1 MSGASAVASS
11 GHPFDWHVR
20 SLNALLP
27 TPVTDLGPTNRVAAS
42 FDVVWIGDG
51 QFDIQVVECVELSRT
66 CKDAVDGMAAAMRL
80 HAVGMAGES
89 VADPKSRHVVVNT
102 AGPSTAED
110 TVSLGTSSAK
120 DKLAVISQVV
130 RDDRLKERRDSAAC
144 CSESGGTSN
153 YLGPSSL
160 GVQISLS
167 TVRDKTGVME
177 KMSGVPALASSTVTR
192 RGRVE
197 GASKGNKFKWAFSM
211 NNWNESIDDSCT
223 LRLLPSSWTSQENY
237 NRLILPEPDFG
248 EFLLDEFISSGDE
261 SDVATRQGRMKGV
274 LKVVEP
280 AQALVNQ
287 LMDWNRLM
295 SDLGSLWSLPS
306 SSGSEEDYNGFSVLP
321 ELDFGRS
328 LLDEFWSSVDK
339 GKNDST
345 ECRLETAERKITEN
359 AGSFKPCVNSTD
371 WNVKPCV
378 IRLSAVGV
386 SQSRADRNEVIPGSR
401 RSLSRGSR
409 GSGNAH
415 NRGKG
420 ALSFKR
426 ERSEIPEG
434 GYFRARTEPPGSPQ
448 ESLFTDGGSD
458 SSSSESSSDESV
470 VERRRKAKAARK
482 RNVSQK
488 GQQKRKKALASI
500 KIKKPFVY
508 KGKADLDIFDQWT
521 YQVDN
526 WAELHDLDDAIMVK
540 IMVNFMGG
548 RASQFFMKH
557 VALSRRKWTV
567 KLVYEGLFDYCFPPN
582 FKWQLREELMRATQG
597 LSSVRDFV

>member
-1 MSGASAVASS
+1 MSGASAVASG
-11 GHPFDWHVR
+11 GHPFDWLVR

-42 FDVVWIGDG
+42 FDVVWIRDG
-51 QFDIQVVECVELSRT
+51 RFDIQVVKRVELSRT

-89 VADPKSRHVVVNT
+89 AAAPKSRHVVVNT

-144 CSESGGTSN
+144 CSESGGNSN

-237 NRLILPEPDFG
+237 NRLVLPEPDFG

-295 SDLGSLWSLPS
+295 SDSESGSLWSLPS

-328 LLDEFWSSVDK
+328 LLDEFWSSIGDGGEK
-339 GKNDST
+339 DHR
-345 ECRLETAERKITEN
+345 ECR
-359 AGSFKPCVNSTD
+359 
-371 WNVKPCV
+371 
-378 IRLSAVGV
+378 
-386 SQSRADRNEVIPGSR
+386 
-401 RSLSRGSR
+401 
-409 GSGNAH
+409 
-415 NRGKG
+415 
-420 ALSFKR
+420 
-426 ERSEIPEG
+426 
-434 GYFRARTEPPGSPQ
+434 
-448 ESLFTDGGSD
+448 
-458 SSSSESSSDESV
+458 
-470 VERRRKAKAARK
+470 
-482 RNVSQK
+482 
-488 GQQKRKKALASI
+488 
-500 KIKKPFVY
+500 
-508 KGKADLDIFDQWT
+508 
-521 YQVDN
+521 
-526 WAELHDLDDAIMVK
+526 
-540 IMVNFMGG
+540 
-548 RASQFFMKH
+548 QFQAM
-557 VALSRRKWTV
+557 
-567 KLVYEGLFDYCFPPN
+567 C
-582 FKWQLREELMRATQG
+582 
-597 LSSVRDFV
+597 